1 MRILHTS
8 DWHIGRTFHGVDL
21 LPDQECSLQ
30 AIAELVRAEG
40 VDVVALPGDVYDR
53 SIPSADAIAV
63 CNRGFEAIRAA
74 GATIVATSGNH
85 DSPTR
90 LGALG
95 SFAAAGGLHLRCR
108 IADVARPIMLSD
120 SFGEIAFYGIP
131 YLEPE
136 ITRAELGVPQARSH
150 AEILDA
156 AMSLVRADLAG
167 RPGTRSVVLAHAF
180 VVGGE
185 ATGSERSISVGGVE
199 TVPLSAF
206 AGIDYVALGHLHSPQ
221 TLSESVRYSGSPLPY
236 SFGERSHRK
245 AVWIVDLDASGL
257 SAVQRHDL
265 PVVRGLSQ
273 LTGPLESLLESP
285 EHAEAESH
293 YVSATLTDEARPVDA
308 LRRLRDR
315 FPHAVHVE
323 WQRPEGNQELRY
335 RERVHGRR
343 DTEIA
348 QSFLSDVRGTPT
360 PGEMTWLERALAAAT
375 RESDSP
381 RSLPTPAA
389 TAAPV
394 SPPAVAEAFAVPV
407 EAVSGDPIA
416 AGVEGDVAAALVV
429 SVVADGP
436 ADGGATSATVPVEV
450 SAVGD
455 GALFTAPD
463 GADAPGA
470 GAGLGSVGVARV
482 DGGAEVAARVVS
494 AAGFDG
500 SVRGADAAEAD
511 AALGLFDLGDFGLE
525 LGESGEASDGMTA

>member
-21 LPDQECSLQ
+21 LADQECSLR
-30 AIAELVRAEG
+30 AIAELVTAEK
-40 VDVVALPGDVYDR
+40 VDAVVLPGDVYDR

-90 LGALG
+90 LGALA
-95 SFAAAGGLHLRCR
+95 SFAAAGGLHLRCA
-108 IADVARPIMLSD
+108 IADVAKPVLLSD
-120 SFGEIAFYGIP
+120 GHGEVACYGIP
-131 YLEPE
+131 YLEPD

-156 AMSLVRADLAG
+156 AMGLIRADLAR

-199 TVPLSAF
+199 TVPLAAF
-206 AGIDYVALGHLHSPQ
+206 DGMDYVALGHLHSPQ

-245 AVWIVDLDASGL
+245 AVWIVELDGSGL
-257 SAVQRHDL
+257 SSVERREL

-273 LTGPLESLLESP
+273 LDGTLDELLEAP
-285 EHAEAESH
+285 EFAAAEDH
-293 YVSATLTDEARPVDA
+293 YVSATLTDGARPVDA
-308 LRRLRDR
+308 LRRLRQR

-323 WQRPEGNQELRY
+323 WVRPEGNPELRY

-348 QSFLSDVRGTPT
+348 QSFLTDVRGAPT
-360 PGEMTWLERALAAAT
+360 AGEMTWLERALAAAV
-375 RESDSP
+375 REQ
-381 RSLPTPAA
+381 
-389 TAAPV
+389 
-394 SPPAVAEAFAVPV
+394 
-407 EAVSGDPIA
+407 
-416 AGVEGDVAAALVV
+416 
-429 SVVADGP
+429 DGP
-436 ADGGATSATVPVEV
+436 ARV
-450 SAVGD
+450 SA
-455 GALFTAPD
+455 GAA
-463 GADAPGA
+463 
-470 GAGLGSVGVARV
+470 V
-482 DGGAEVAARVVS
+482 
-494 AAGFDG
+494 
-500 SVRGADAAEAD
+500 
-511 AALGLFDLGDFGLE
+511 
-525 LGESGEASDGMTA
+525 ESGESATELSA